1 MSDENSDSYKDEKLL
16 NDSFSDDPATNP
28 AKAPKK
34 KEIDPAKN
42 PDEQDSLSESSDKD
56 KSFSGK
62 KSDSGEENEEDKK
75 RNEVRVEFTIEFEKK
90 LAKYIPQ
97 KIQFEGDLR
106 KKTLITTKVLDD
118 KYSSDLLLFQNYII
132 YTSSGQ
138 LKILNKNLKLVFSAK
153 IIEEDKH
160 EIFGL
165 KTINDE
171 TLSLVASDKARI
183 IHLNVEKEDAIS
195 YEIIQEMTLTDFYC
209 ISEVLNNGYLLLAGG
224 DRKYHF
230 YDLEKP
236 GQKITKENQYK
247 LIGSVEKVHNVY
259 DDDFPDVIDLN
270 NGRIFS
276 WLNDDGNIKVIE
288 YYPNQKIIMS
298 KNGITLH
305 DAGLI
310 SDKYIMLMGL
320 LYPEYDSWLMDT
332 ETLQIVKHWVTP
344 QNDSFEI
351 SFKENQFFYSSTSR
365 IALDEFIVKDGEFIR
380 KNIYECY
387 YNKEKKESY
396 EERFSNRHVLDE
408 YTFITKSWEGKV
420 MIYKCSK

>member
-16 NDSFSDDPATNP
+16 NDDSFSDDPATNP

-165 KTINDE
+165 KTLNDE
-171 TLSLVASDKARI
+171 TISLVASDKARI

-344 QNDSFEI
+344 QNDSFVI

-365 IALDEFIVKDGEFIR
+365 IALDEFIV
-380 KNIYECY
+380 
-387 YNKEKKESY
+387 NKEKKESY
-396 EERFSNRHVLDE
+396 EERFSNRHILDE